1 MAEITNVINVALLPE
16 GKAAA
21 ATNMN
26 VVAII
31 TKEQG
36 VLSTAERYRTY
47 KSAAAVAGD
56 FGASSEVTAY
66 ANTVFAT
73 SPNAINFGGSL
84 VVGYWRGDSETV
96 AATPGVL
103 TGAEIDPDAALAA
116 LRRIDKGSMGITI
129 VNKSY
134 TLINLDFT
142 GCKDFSACLAK
153 LKFDDDGN
161 EASVRL
167 ENNRVVIT
175 TQATGDGSDVGFAIE
190 GAEGDFIG
198 SILGLTNGGGAS
210 TVGGADPET
219 LSAETKLAGITAIC
233 AQVQIRGAMFI
244 DEIVDSDI
252 GALATWSKANQVLIY
267 EVFSGSKYFALNTS
281 TNPVWANTLSGL
293 NTFRCLY
300 SKAGNRK
307 LAASYMARA
316 HTVNFNA
323 ENSAMT
329 MHLKELAVPAEDYSQ
344 TEIDHAKI
352 VGLDLFTT
360 IKNSPVVLTS
370 PANDFVDNVYNLI
383 AFIDSVQVDMFNLLK
398 MTGTKI
404 PQTTPGVLTMIDQGE
419 KTTRRFV
426 RAGVFGPG
434 EWSKPDYFG
443 DYKTFFDNIREY
455 GFYWQAGSLADQST
469 ADRQARQS
477 PVLQCAV
484 KNQGAIHSADV
495 VINFNL

>member
-56 FGASSEVTAY
+56 FGTSSEVTAY

-73 SPNAINFGGSL
+73 SPNAINFGGAL

-96 AATPGVL
+96 PATPGVL

-116 LRRIDKGSMGITI
+116 LRRIDKGSMRITI
-129 VNKSY
+129 VNKTY

-142 GCKDFSACLAK
+142 GCKDFAACLAK
-153 LKFDDDGN
+153 LKFDDEGN

-167 ENNRVVIT
+167 ENNRVVIA
-175 TQATGDGSDVGFAIE
+175 TQATGKGSDVGFAIE

-198 SILGLTNGGGAS
+198 SILGLTDGCGAS
-210 TVGGADPET
+210 TVGGAAPVT
-219 LSAETKLAGITAIC
+219 RPAETKLAGITAIS

-244 DEIVDSDI
+244 DEIADSDI
-252 GALATWSKANQVLIY
+252 EDLATWSKANQVLIY
-267 EVFSGSKYFALNTS
+267 EVFSGSEYFALNTS

-293 NTFRCLY
+293 DTFRCLY

-344 TEIDHAKI
+344 TEIDNAKI

-383 AFIDSVQVDMFNLLK
+383 AFIDSVQIDMFNLLK

-469 ADRQARQS
+469 ADRQARKS

>member
-36 VLSTAERYRTY
+36 VLSTAERYRSY

-56 FGASSEVTAY
+56 FGTSSEVTAY

-73 SPNAINFGGSL
+73 SPNAINFGGAL
-84 VVGYWRGDSETV
+84 VVGYWRGESEKV

-129 VNKSY
+129 VDKSY
-134 TLINLDFT
+134 TLSNLDFT

-198 SILGLTNGGGAS
+198 SILGLTDGGGAS
-210 TVGGADPET
+210 TVGGADPVT
-219 LSAETKLAGITAIC
+219 LSAETKLAGITAIS

-252 GALATWSKANQVLIY
+252 EDLATWSKANQVLIY
-267 EVFSGSKYFALNTS
+267 EVFSGRKYFALNTS

-293 NTFRCLY
+293 DTFRCLY

-344 TEIDHAKI
+344 TEIDYAKI

-383 AFIDSVQVDMFNLLK
+383 AFVDSVQTDLFNLLK

-469 ADRQARQS
+469 ADRQSRKS